1 MFMCPRKNCL
11 LDASI
16 AQARLWSWAGLISV
30 LAVLPATAATPPDEQ
45 SVPKV
50 RSQVFDIGYQVSE
63 AALPL
68 LAVHLWY
75 TLDRGQSWRHYGRDD
90 DAQSPMPF
98 HARDE
103 GLCGFYFVVTNDAGA
118 SGNAPGPDTEPQQ
131 WAMVDYTPPI
141 VQLHSAEQDPDSLAY
156 PMLRIRWTA
165 IDQHL
170 PTRPVGLWYRS
181 VPAGEWAAIVRDV
194 ANTGRYDWRV
204 PDDVTGSIV
213 VRVTVRDHGGHLV
226 AAISPATEVVRTRTQ
241 ATDSLIAAR
250 ETHTAESGAL
260 DPADQTRIQALA
272 ARGVWHA
279 DRGEHRLA
287 VARFR
292 DALKLDAGHADAL
305 LGMADSLYT
314 LGDQSP
320 SIEAYQLLLKRD
332 PTNRDGLERLA
343 RALVAQRKYPAAV
356 KQLEILVR
364 QNPDDV
370 MGWLELGDVA
380 LYQGDQVTAAEHYRR
395 AATLDPAAAEVVTM
409 AKARLANLSGVAEHA
424 RNIASRP

>member
-1 MFMCPRKNCL
+1 MFMHTRKNCL
-11 LDASI
+11 PHATV
-16 AQARLWSWAGLISV
+16 AQARIWGWAGLISV
-30 LAVLPATAATPPDEQ
+30 LAALPTAAATPPDEQ

-68 LAVHLWY
+68 QAVHLWY
-75 TLDRGQSWRHYGRDD
+75 TLDRGQSWRQYGRDD

-103 GLCGFYFVVTNDAGA
+103 GLHGFYFVVTNDAGA
-118 SGNAPGPDTEPQQ
+118 SGNIPGPDTEPQQ
-131 WAMVDYTPPI
+131 WAMVDFTPPI
-141 VQLHSAEQDPDSLAY
+141 LQLHSAEQDPDSMAH
-156 PMLRIRWTA
+156 PILRIRWTA

-194 ANTGRYDWRV
+194 ANTGRYDWRI
-204 PDDVTGSIV
+204 PDDVTGSII
-213 VRVTVRDHGGHLV
+213 VRATVRDLGGHLV
-226 AAISPATEVVRTRTQ
+226 QATSPATEVVRSRTQ
-241 ATDSLIAAR
+241 AADSLNAAR
-250 ETHTAESGAL
+250 QAHTAESPAL
-260 DPADQTRIQALA
+260 DPADQTRLQALA

-287 VARFR
+287 IARFR
-292 DALKLDAGHADAL
+292 DALKLDAGHSEAL
-305 LGMADSLYT
+305 LGMGDSLYT

-332 PTNRDGLERLA
+332 PTNRNGLESLA
-343 RALVAQRKYPAAV
+343 RVLVAQRNYPAAM
-356 KQLEILVR
+356 KQLEALVR
-364 QNPDDV
+364 QNPNDV
-370 MGWLELGDVA
+370 MGWLELGDVT
-380 LYQGDQVTAAEHYRR
+380 LYQGDQVRAAEHYRR
-395 AATLDPAAAEVVTM
+395 AATLDPAAAEVITM

-424 RNIASRP
+424 RNIASGP